1 MAIQNLT
8 ISDIAEIEKLSGQ
21 PLGDLTD
28 PKAMKG
34 TLMQAIVFVTK
45 RRTDPAFTFEMAGN
59 LTMTE
64 MNEVIGEENPI

>member
-1 MAIQNLT
+1 MAIQSLT
-8 ISDIAEIEKLSGQ
+8 ISDIAEIERLSGQ

-45 RRTDPAFTFEMAGN
+45 RREDSNFTFEMAGN
-59 LTMTE
+59 LTMEE
-64 MNEVIGEENPI
+64 MNEVIAEDPT

>member
-8 ISDIAEIEKLSGQ
+8 ISDLAEVERLSGQ

-34 TLMQAIVFVTK
+34 NLMQAIVFVTK
-45 RRTDPAFTFEMAGN
+45 RREDSNFTFEMAGN
-59 LTMTE
+59 LTMEE
-64 MNEVIGEENPI
+64 MNEVIGEDPS